1 VLGEESVRY
10 WTTLGGPRKLRKL
23 RAEEG
28 IPTPLCRSRGVV
40 KALDLVTREKAV
52 VLRNANSRYNVEVA
66 DFTRS
71 NSLPIFFLIFTKFES
86 EGFLFHITWQWEGGV

>member
-1 VLGEESVRY
+1 
-10 WTTLGGPRKLRKL
+10 
-23 RAEEG
+23 
-28 IPTPLCRSRGVV
+28 
-40 KALDLVTREKAV
+40 V